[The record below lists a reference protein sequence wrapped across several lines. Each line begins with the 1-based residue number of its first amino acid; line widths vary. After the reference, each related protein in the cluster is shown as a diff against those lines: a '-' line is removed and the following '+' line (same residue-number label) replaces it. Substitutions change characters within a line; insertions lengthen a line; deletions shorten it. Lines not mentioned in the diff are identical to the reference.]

1 MDIENKFPA
10 YGKCNDDE
18 RKLIDRAVS
27 TLYGNI
33 IHKPQGDETFVFA
46 KNISGRMELGQRFSH
61 IGDELL

>member
-33 IHKPQGDETFVFA
+33 IHKPQGDETFVFKDRKA
-46 KNISGRMELGQRFSH
+46 ISPSPRTYQGV
-61 IGDELL
+61 